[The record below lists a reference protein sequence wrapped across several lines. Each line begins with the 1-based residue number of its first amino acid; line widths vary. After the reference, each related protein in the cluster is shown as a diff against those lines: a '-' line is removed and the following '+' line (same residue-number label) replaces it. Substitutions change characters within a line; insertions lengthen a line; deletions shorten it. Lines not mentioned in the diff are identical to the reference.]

1 MNWKLPVR
9 CPQDHKLK
17 SPVRKWNAG
26 DRVTRTVYSD
36 DGTWQREG
44 DACLPFSPRYH
55 GVVIGRSG
63 ERDDEVLVVFDGT
76 THAKRFLDHGLDAE

>member
-1 MNWKLPVR
+1 MREGRVFMA
-9 CPQDHKLK
+9 
-17 SPVRKWNAG
+17 RKWDAG

-36 DGTWQREG
+36 DGTWNREG

-55 GVVIGRSG
+55 GVVIRRSD
-63 ERDDEVLVVFDGT
+63 EREDEVFVVFDGT